1 MICLGLESTAHTFS
15 VGIIDDEKILASVRD
30 MYVPEKGGINPL
42 DAKEHHTKVKDKV
55 LAEAL
60 KQANLSLDDI
70 DLFAYA
76 AGPGLPPC
84 LKVGAEFAR
93 EIAKNKPLFAV
104 NHGVAHIEIGKLMCG
119 CKDPITVYVSGG
131 NTQIIGYASSR
142 YRVFGECMDIPIG
155 NAIDVFIRETYGKDR
170 KAETFGGPVMEK
182 LAEGGKYIELPY
194 VVKGMDLSFTGITT
208 AAIQKYN
215 QGTKG
220 KDSAEQDRLLRDL
233 CFSFQETCYAMLT
246 EVTERALAHTGK
258 SEVLLVGGVAA
269 SKRFR
274 EMIEIMCQE
283 RGAKA
288 FVVPKEYSGDNGA
301 MIAWT
306 GLLMH
311 RSGVK
316 PVKKADFNSLWRTDQ
331 AEIKWME

>member
-1 MICLGLESTAHTFS
+1 MICLGIESTAHTFS
-15 VGIIDDEKILASVRD
+15 VGIINGDKIIANVRD
-30 MYVPEKGGINPL
+30 MYVPEKGGINPM
-42 DAKEHHTKVKDKV
+42 DAKEHHVKIKGEMLDRA
-55 LAEAL
+55 LADAKIQIE
-60 KQANLSLDDI
+60 DVE
-70 DLFAYA
+70 LFAYS

-84 LKVGAEFAR
+84 LKVGAQFAE
-93 EIAKNKPLFAV
+93 EIAKNKPLMAV

-119 CKDPITVYVSGG
+119 CNDPIAVYVSGG
-131 NTQIIGYASSR
+131 NTQVIGYASGR
-142 YRVFGECMDIPIG
+142 YRVFGETHDIPIG
-155 NAIDVFIRETYGKDR
+155 NAIDVFIRETYGKDK

-208 AAIQKYN
+208 AAIQKWSKA
-215 QGTKG
+215 TPE
-220 KDSAEQDRLLRDL
+220 ARPTILRDL

-258 SEVLLVGGVAA
+258 KEVLLVGGVAA

-288 FVVPKEYSGDNGA
+288 FVVPKEYSGDQGA

-306 GLLMH
+306 ALLMH
-311 RSGVK
+311 RAGVK
-316 PVKKADFNSLWRTDQ
+316 PNKKVDYNSLWRTDQ
-331 AEIKWME
+331 AEITWME

>member
-1 MICLGLESTAHTFS
+1 MLCLGIESTAHTFS
-15 VGIIDDEKILASVRD
+15 IGIMDDDKVLANTRD

-42 DAKEHHTKVKDKV
+42 DAKEHHVKVKELV
-55 LAEAL
+55 LADAL
-60 KQANLSLDDI
+60 KQAKLALSDV
-70 DLFAYA
+70 DLFAYS

-84 LKVGAEFAR
+84 LKIGAQFAR
-93 EIAKNKPLFAV
+93 EIAKNEPLFAV

-119 CKDPITVYVSGG
+119 CNDPIVVYVSGG
-131 NTQIIGYASSR
+131 NTQIIGYASKR
-142 YRVFGECMDIPIG
+142 YRCFGETLDIPIG

-182 LAEGGKYIELPY
+182 LAEDGHYIELPY

-208 AAIQKYN
+208 AAIQKWSKASPEMRP
-215 QGTKG
+215 TI
-220 KDSAEQDRLLRDL
+220 LRDL

-258 SEVLLVGGVAA
+258 NEVLLVGGVAA

-274 EMIEIMCQE
+274 EMIEIMCRE
-283 RGAKA
+283 RGARA
-288 FVVPKEYSGDNGA
+288 FTVPREYSGDQGA

-311 RSGVK
+311 KAGIK

-331 AEIKWME
+331 AEIKWMES